1 MPFRGLQRKC
11 TCLQPACT
19 LLASCLQSAYTLNVT
34 GPGPK
39 RNYKRTFHAEGIY
52 YRSHTY
58 EEEEEAQEKIV
69 VQVGHV
75 CYICSHDVLREF
87 KLTCVFACALNFKAA
102 ELFEESTLATQPPWP

>member
-11 TCLQPACT
+11 TRLQPACT

-39 RNYKRTFHAEGIY
+39 RNYERTFHAESTY

-58 EEEEEAQEKIV
+58 EEEEEAQEEVV
-69 VQVGHV
+69 VQLGHV
-75 CYICSHDVLREF
+75 CYICARGMLRE
-87 KLTCVFACALNFKAA
+87 CACDTNSKSSHVSLRVSLHAQ
-102 ELFEESTLATQPPWP
+102 LFSF